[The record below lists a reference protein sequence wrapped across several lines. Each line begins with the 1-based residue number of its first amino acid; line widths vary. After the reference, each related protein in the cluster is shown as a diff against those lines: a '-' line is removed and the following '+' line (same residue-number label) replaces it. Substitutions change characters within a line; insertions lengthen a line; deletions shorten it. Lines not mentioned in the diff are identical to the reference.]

1 MRSRRSRRV
10 VVIGLP
16 SLALGLMLAGGWS
29 AHLAFSTREHLEAA
43 RDALL
48 RLRTADLESAPAVAG
63 VLADA
68 RRHAE
73 EARRLTDR
81 PEWRLF
87 THVPVVGEGATT
99 TRGLAAAA
107 AQLTDVL
114 SEIQRAGTPLIEAGT
129 RSTGVGDLRPILAGL
144 DAVAPALDRAVT
156 RIAAVRTLVA
166 GTPEHT
172 GVPDLD
178 RARGTMLREV
188 DRLSG
193 WVRAGADAATLL
205 PPMLGRDG
213 PRRYF
218 LAFQTNAEARGTG
231 GLVGAFGILTA
242 DHGRLGIER
251 LSANNGLASSST
263 PVADFGPAFTSRYG
277 RGATSLLSVS
287 NLSPHFPYAAATWT
301 GLWER
306 KTGRSLDGAIATDPV
321 GLAHLLQLIGPV
333 RLPGGE
339 TVTAA
344 NVVDLT
350 ERTSYAR
357 YPNPAERKRYLIEI
371 AAAVSEAL
379 VDAKAAADPARV
391 LPVLSR
397 LVDERR
403 IQVWSRRDD
412 EERRLAATPLGGTL
426 PRRPGPFAA
435 LVINNSGGTKLDYY
449 LKRSLT
455 YTLGPCRGDGRRT
468 STVRI
473 RLVNDVPPG
482 RLPTYVTGR
491 LDAPRSR
498 HRPGSNRL
506 WVSLYAGIGTRAT
519 AARLDGRPVGYYAE
533 TELSHPVYSTVL
545 EFAPRQARTLE
556 FDLVEPYSAASP
568 VVPVQPLVRPQ
579 QTVIRQEGQNCAS
592 SP

>member
-1 MRSRRSRRV
+1 M
-10 VVIGLP
+10 P
-16 SLALGLMLAGGWS
+16 SLALGLTLAGGWS
-29 AHLAFSTREHLEAA
+29 AYLALSTQEHLEAA

-63 VLADA
+63 TLADA
-68 RRHAE
+68 RRHAW

-81 PEWRLF
+81 PEWRLV
-87 THVPVVGEGATT
+87 THFPVVGAAATT

-114 SEIQRAGTPLIEAGT
+114 FEVHRAGTPLIEAGT
-129 RSTGVGDLRPILAGL
+129 RPTGMGDLRPILAGL

-166 GTPEHT
+166 GTPEYT
-172 GVPDLD
+172 GVPALD
-178 RARGTMLREV
+178 RARGTMLRQIE
-188 DRLSG
+188 RLGG
-193 WVRAGADAATLL
+193 WVRAGADAAALL

-242 DHGRLGIER
+242 DNGRIGIKR
-251 LSANNGLASSST
+251 LSANSGLAPSPT
-263 PVADFGPAFTSRYG
+263 PVADFGPAFTARYG
-277 RGATSLLSVS
+277 RGATTLLSVS

-306 KTGRSLDGAIATDPV
+306 KTGRTLDGAIATDPV

-357 YPNPAERKRYLIEI
+357 YPDPMARKKFLIEI
-371 AAAVSEAL
+371 AAAVGEAL
-379 VDAKAAADPARV
+379 VGAETTADPARA

-397 LVDERR
+397 LAGERR

-455 YTLGPCRGDGRRT
+455 YTLGPCLGDGRRT
-468 STVRI
+468 GTVRI
-473 RLVNDVPPG
+473 RLVNDVPRG
-482 RLPTYVTGR
+482 RLPSYVTGR
-491 LDAPRSR
+491 LDAQHRR
-498 HRPGSNRL
+498 HTPGSNRL
-506 WVSLYAGIGTRAT
+506 WVSLYAGIGARAT
-519 AARLDGRPVGYYAE
+519 AARLDGRPTGFYAE
-533 TELSHPVYSTVL
+533 TELSHPVYSAVL

-556 FDLVEPYSAASP
+556 FDLVEPYSAAPP
-568 VVPVQPLVRPQ
+568 VVPVQPLIRPQ
-579 QTVIRQEGQNCAS
+579 QTVIRQEGKNCAP